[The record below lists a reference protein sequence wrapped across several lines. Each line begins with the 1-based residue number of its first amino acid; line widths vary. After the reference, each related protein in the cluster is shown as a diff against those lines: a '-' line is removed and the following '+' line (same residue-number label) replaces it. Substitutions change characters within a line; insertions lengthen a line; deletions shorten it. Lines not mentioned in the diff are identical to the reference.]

1 MYCLKGVKCPFLTES
16 LDVLQNLLSDDE
28 EASTADHTESTTAAV
43 GVGIEGDQVNH
54 VAQATPKKKRVRIS
68 NRDHFGHQLDSE
80 WE

>member
-28 EASTADHTESTTAAV
+28 EASTADRTESTTAD

-68 NRDHFGHQLDSE
+68 KGLSTAVR
-80 WE
+80 